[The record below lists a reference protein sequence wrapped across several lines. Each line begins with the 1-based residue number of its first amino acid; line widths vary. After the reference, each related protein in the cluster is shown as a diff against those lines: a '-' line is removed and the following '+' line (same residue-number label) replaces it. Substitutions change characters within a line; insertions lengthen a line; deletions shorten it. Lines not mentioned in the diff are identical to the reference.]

1 MALYLISYD
10 VSSKNHDYQ
19 SLWDRLAQLKAVRIL
34 YSEWLLP
41 RSNTGIALDLA
52 NDLSKHIEAG
62 DSLLVQ
68 EVGQDA
74 AWVKLKISDDAMS
87 KLLSACRF

>member
-10 VSSKNHDYQ
+10 ISNKNHDYQ
-19 SLWDRLAQLKAVRIL
+19 SLWDRLAQLKATKIL

-41 RSNTGIALDLA
+41 QNNPGIAMALATDL
-52 NDLSKHIEAG
+52 NKHIMAG

-68 EVGQDA
+68 EASVVTSNPANGGHPKTGQ
-74 AWVKLKISDDAMS
+74 
-87 KLLSACRF
+87 